1 MGRVPADAHD
11 TSKRGIESIKYGLW
25 RCRVSCVPVVPGQ
38 NRGALLSQDIRSGAL
53 TSGPTSHSLT
63 PCVSCVHQIEMCCCS
78 RIHRVMHRRGH
89 TRARRP
95 QGTYVCSISSYV
107 QTAPS
112 LGQRLLRFSDV
123 TTRSS
128 TLSLPPYQP
137 FRGVLAQRPPNSP
150 MRAGD
155 ELEILPHTVCYPRPD
170 DFRLGLPH

>member
-1 MGRVPADAHD
+1 M
-11 TSKRGIESIKYGLW
+11 
-25 RCRVSCVPVVPGQ
+25 PGQ

-53 TSGPTSHSLT
+53 TSGTSLPQLNSVCVMCT
-63 PCVSCVHQIEMCCCS
+63 PDFSVLLFKNPSSYASSWPYAYKTSSGRH
-78 RIHRVMHRRGH
+78 
-89 TRARRP
+89 P

-107 QTAPS
+107 QAAPS
-112 LGQRLLRFSDV
+112 LGQHLLRFSDV